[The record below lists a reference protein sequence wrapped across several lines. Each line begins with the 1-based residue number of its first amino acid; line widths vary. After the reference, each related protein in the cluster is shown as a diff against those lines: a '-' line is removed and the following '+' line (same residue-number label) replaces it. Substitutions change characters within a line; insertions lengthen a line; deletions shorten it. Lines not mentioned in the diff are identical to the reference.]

1 MGNIAHKHGAH
12 TQKYNPRLHCTVVK
26 TWSLQPVLSIV
37 TAYIESTVEV
47 DFGKDMRI
55 AESLRVSFCVV
66 LCI

>member
-26 TWSLQPVLSIV
+26 TWSLQPALSIV
-37 TAYIESTVEV
+37 AAYVESTVEV

-55 AESLRVSFCVV
+55 AESLHVFCCVV
-66 LCI
+66 LRI